1 MFKISSDEAAA
12 ILVLWSPQRCSVKP
26 QKPPCYRAGV
36 ATAQAETGSGTEA
49 GSDESVPELE
59 EQDPTQAAT
68 QAQLAAVAEIHE
80 NQPAKQNRG
89 KVKRRHGRLCPKGV
103 FDRL

>member
-1 MFKISSDEAAA
+1 MRSNEAAA

-49 GSDESVPELE
+49 GSDESVPELG
-59 EQDPTQAAT
+59 EQDPTQ
-68 QAQLAAVAEIHE
+68 QAQLAAAAEIHE
-80 NQPAKQNRG
+80 EPASNAKQ
-89 KVKRRHGRLCPKGV
+89 RRSEKKARKAMSKGG
-103 FDRL
+103 L